1 MQAVLGAASAGVI
14 AISSYLGGGHKI
26 PTLYN
31 RAVPS
36 VVYIESRGSTRNP
49 LDVDGERI
57 KVVQGIGSGFVVKK
71 IGVVS
76 PVKVEVVTNY
86 HVVADSEKIKVVF
99 NRGGEGVDAELIAAD
114 FVNDLALLEIEMDKG
129 VAPLKLCPVDVDREI
144 GEPVVAIGN
153 PFGLEGSLSE
163 GIVSGKDREIGT
175 GEGLLQTDAA
185 INPGNSGGPLIS
197 VDDGCVIG
205 VNTATIGGASSIG
218 FAVPVDRIVEL
229 MAGS

>member
-1 MQAVLGAASAGVI
+1 MQAVIGVASAGVI
-14 AISSYLGGGHKI
+14 AISSYIGGGHKI

-31 RAVPS
+31 RTVPS

-49 LDVDGERI
+49 LDVGGERL

-71 IGVVS
+71 IA
-76 PVKVEVVTNY
+76 PNKVEVITNY
-86 HVVADSEKIKVVF
+86 HVIADSEKIKVVF
-99 NRGGEGVDAELIAAD
+99 NRGKENVDAELVAAD
-114 FVNDLALLEIEMDKG
+114 FLNDLALLEMEMDDGG
-129 VAPLKLCPVDVDREI
+129 VAPLKLCPVDVDVVI
-144 GEPVVAIGN
+144 GESVVAIGS
-153 PFGLEGSLSE
+153 PFGLEGSISE

-205 VNTATIGGASSIG
+205 VNTSTIGGASSIG
-218 FAVPVDRIVEL
+218 FAVPVDKVREL
-229 MAGS
+229 MEGS